1 MNSSPTETTGTAF
14 ESRQKAKQVFFPPL
28 PTRLE
33 ELDIPPS
40 LVEDLMLRYLL
51 TKASSSLHDLSAAL
65 KLSFPLLQE
74 MFQQLRQK
82 QFFEVTGMK
91 GHDYIFTLS
100 AIGRNMAEKRFTISH
115 YAGPAPVA
123 IKSYHHAVRAQVV
136 ELNIT
141 RQELKNTLADLV
153 VTDQFLDQLGP
164 ALISQKPIF
173 LYGPT
178 GNGKT
183 SVASRLLGIY
193 QDPVLLPYAV
203 EIDGQII
210 VLYDSGVHEKI
221 DTDMTGLD
229 QRWVMCRRPCI
240 IAGGELEPNMLEVQ
254 LDENSKVYAAPLQ
267 MKANNGMLV
276 IDDFGRQILSPHY
289 LLNRWIVPLDRR
301 VDYLTLSYGMS
312 FKIPFEMIVIFATNL
327 DPNDLA
333 EDAFLRRIQNKIY
346 LEAVDAVVFDEI
358 FLRIVSERNIPCE
371 PGSGELLRTL
381 CLEVGAKEL
390 RACYP
395 SDIVDIVVAI
405 NSYEAQPLEINK
417 ENLERAVKLYFT
429 KPKAL
434 PEQLAS
440 QGRI

>member
-1 MNSSPTETTGTAF
+1 
-14 ESRQKAKQVFFPPL
+14 
-28 PTRLE
+28 
-33 ELDIPPS
+33 
-40 LVEDLMLRYLL
+40 
-51 TKASSSLHDLSAAL
+51 
-65 KLSFPLLQE
+65 
-74 MFQQLRQK
+74 
-82 QFFEVTGMK
+82 
-91 GHDYIFTLS
+91 
-100 AIGRNMAEKRFTISH
+100 
-115 YAGPAPVA
+115 
-123 IKSYHHAVRAQVV
+123 
-136 ELNIT
+136 
-141 RQELKNTLADLV
+141 
-153 VTDQFLDQLGP
+153 
-164 ALISQKPIF
+164 
-173 LYGPT
+173 
-178 GNGKT
+178 
-183 SVASRLLGIY
+183 
-193 QDPVLLPYAV
+193 
-203 EIDGQII
+203 
-210 VLYDSGVHEKI
+210 
-221 DTDMTGLD
+221 MTGLD

-405 NSYEAQPLEINK
+405 NSYEAQPLEINR

-434 PEQLAS
+434 PKQLAS